1 VGFILNEHG
10 DFAKPRIEAIAQGY
24 VDDAVFACKRDR
36 RFGAVLGEREES
48 FAAATG
54 KDYGKDIAH
63 GHDLFGDRCCE
74 VWLENPN
81 LILGESIDG
90 VDDEVTQGRISCK

>member
-1 VGFILNEHG
+1 MNEYD
-10 DFAKPRIEAIAQGY
+10 DFSKPRIEAIAQGH
-24 VDDAVFACKRDR
+24 VDDAVFASKGHR

-63 GHDLFGDRCCE
+63 GHGLFGDRCCD
-74 VWLENPN
+74 VWLEDPN
-81 LILGESIDG
+81 LKLGESIDG